1 MQPVFTLGDMNG
13 KTGLVGGYFSL
24 SKDISKA
31 IADVSI
37 KILNG
42 SKASEILTTKVNA
55 GPVFNY
61 EELLRTGL
69 EPGLCPSNTYFFDIP
84 GNFIEQYMYIL
95 GAVLLCIVFGII
107 LLLVRIHFLSNIRR
121 IQAKQIYLMSNYN
134 DLFNDMPLV
143 YLRCRLIRGE
153 DDKVN
158 DYLIIDV
165 NPSFE

>member
-42 SKASEILTTKVNA
+42 SKASEIQTTKVNA

-61 EELLRTGL
+61 ENCL
-69 EPGLCPSNTYFFDIP
+69 EPGWSL
-84 GNFIEQYMYIL
+84 
-95 GAVLLCIVFGII
+95 VF
-107 LLLVRIHFLSNIRR
+107 VRR
-121 IQAKQIYLMSNYN
+121 IPIFMINLQIS
-134 DLFNDMPLV
+134 
-143 YLRCRLIRGE
+143 
-153 DDKVN
+153 
-158 DYLIIDV
+158 
-165 NPSFE
+165 

>member
-69 EPGLCPSNTYFFDIP
+69 EPGLCPSNTYFYDKP
-84 GNFIEQYMYIL
+84 ANFIEAVQVYFGCCFAMYCFRNNSFV
-95 GAVLLCIVFGII
+95 GS
-107 LLLVRIHFLSNIRR
+107 HPFL
-121 IQAKQIYLMSNYN
+121 
-134 DLFNDMPLV
+134 
-143 YLRCRLIRGE
+143 E
-153 DDKVN
+153 
-158 DYLIIDV
+158 
-165 NPSFE
+165 